1 MCLIFFFFFHM
12 MSSVFRVICWR
23 DFHCSIYAFDSL
35 FKIST
40 LYLWRSMSG
49 LSVLFYL
56 PLCLL
61 FCQYHPVLIT
71 VALWKLLTLGNDS
84 PPTLFS
90 FNDLV
95 AIRSLLPLL
104 QTYNQFLDIYKI
116 TFWDLYW
123 NYTEST
129 D

>member
-1 MCLIFFFFFHM
+1 
-12 MSSVFRVICWR
+12 
-23 DFHCSIYAFDSL
+23 
-35 FKIST
+35 
-40 LYLWRSMSG
+40 MSG